1 MSKSLDK
8 LVISEYARREEI
20 SVQEAERR
28 FQKFVQVIIDC
39 LLQIGRV
46 NLRTLGVFHTAQR
59 KNARWKN
66 HHTGLIESVPVIRVL
81 KFLPAKSFKQL
92 LNDKTKQDLH
102 KRFRT

>member
-20 SVQEAERR
+20 SVREAERR
-28 FQKFVQVIIDC
+28 FQKFVEVIIDC
-39 LLQIGRV
+39 LLQVSRV
-46 NLRTLGVFHTAQR
+46 NLRTLGIFHIAQR
-59 KNARWKN
+59 KNAKWKN
-66 HHTGLIESVPVIRVL
+66 NHTGMVESVPVIRVL

-92 LNDKTKQDLH
+92 INDKTRQDLH